1 MSISEPQGGQRID
14 RWLWF
19 TRIFK
24 SRSLASKAVED
35 GAVRITRAGQTIKTD
50 KPSYALKAGDV
61 ITLKIRGV
69 VRVLEVVSDGVRRG
83 PASEA
88 QTLYKDLAPP
98 SAAPGGAP
106 QEAASPRPPARPDKR
121 DRRAIGALKA
131 RDPLDE
137 ED

>member
-1 MSISEPQGGQRID
+1 MSEPQDGQRID

-35 GAVRITRAGQTIKTD
+35 GAVRITRAGQTIRTD

-61 ITLKIRGV
+61 VTLKIRGV
-69 VRVLEVVSDGVRRG
+69 VRVLEVISGGVRRG

-88 QTLYKDLAPP
+88 QTLYKDMAPP
-98 SAAPGGAP
+98 SAAISAAP
-106 QEAASPRPPARPDKR
+106 EESPSPRPPARPDKR

-131 RDPLDE
+131 RDQLDE